1 MERRISRR
9 NLLAALLPAAA
20 VPAQDPIP
28 LQFST
33 SRRIRLWYRE
43 PAARWTDA
51 LPIGNGRL
59 GAMVFGGVAKDRLQL
74 NEDTLW
80 SGAPREWNNPGAKTH
95 LARLRKLVLEDEDYP
110 AADVEAR
117 QMQGPYNQSYLTL
130 GSVWLDFAG
139 LDEAQAVTAYEREL
153 DLETGIVKV
162 QFKQGAH
169 NHVREYFASA
179 ADNVIAVHLS
189 TTDPAGLSFSLRADC
204 PLQHAV
210 SVPDVSTFLI
220 AGKAPSH
227 VDPNYLQ
234 SANPIRYSKATGEGM
249 YFEARVRSIGGSP
262 GRKEQDSLSFRGMR
276 DITLLINAQT
286 GFEGFDRAPSKSR
299 GEIAALSN
307 KRLREAGKRGFDAL
321 RARHVSDHLKLFGR
335 CSIQLPRSEK
345 SARPTGDRL
354 KTFGEDQDPDLLALY
369 FHYGRYLLMA
379 SSRPGSQP
387 ANLQGIWNES
397 IRPPWSSNWTANIN
411 VQMNYWPAETC
422 NLSECHQPLFDL
434 IQHAAANG
442 RKTAQVNY
450 GASRGWVAHHNLDIW
465 AQTGPVGEGKGEP
478 RWANWGMSAPWLCAH
493 LWEHFAFTHD
503 EDFMRTEGWPAMKG
517 AAEFLLEWL
526 VQDKQGHL
534 TTCPSVSTENRFV
547 DAKGR
552 RAEVSAGCTMDM
564 ALTAELFR
572 NCITAVEMLDLKAEE
587 PFAARLRAAL
597 PKLVPYRTGSH
608 GQLLEWSQDFVEA
621 EPDHRHM
628 SHLYGLFPGSDLT
641 PQRNPEFAKAARIS
655 LERRLAAGGAYTG
668 WSRAWA
674 IGLWARLQ
682 DAQKAHESLV
692 MLMRHSTGPNLFD
705 THPAGRNS
713 SIFQIDGNFG
723 ATAAMAEMLLQ
734 SHVPREL
741 YLLPA
746 LPAEWPEGSI
756 RGLRARGGIEVDLA
770 WEKGRLLQVALVPS
784 ESTDVLLHIPAGQTA
799 RGLEAAPG
807 GGYSLKLQAGERR
820 IVRFR

>member
-1 MERRISRR
+1 MTRR
-9 NLLAALLPAAA
+9 NLLAAAAA
-20 VPAQDPIP
+20 TAVAAQEPIP

-33 SRRIRLWYRE
+33 SRRVRLWYRE
-43 PAARWTDA
+43 PAAAWTQA
-51 LPIGNGRL
+51 LPIGNGHM
-59 GAMVFGGVAKDRLQL
+59 GAMVFGGVSKDRLQL

-80 SGAPREWNNPGAKTH
+80 SGSPREWNNPNAKAH
-95 LARLRKLVLEDEDYP
+95 LARVRKLVLEDEDYP
-110 AADVEAR
+110 AADAEAR

-139 LDEAQAVTAYEREL
+139 INDAQVSGYEREL

-162 QFKQGAH
+162 QFRHGGH
-169 NHVREYFASA
+169 NHVREYFASS
-179 ADNVIAVHLS
+179 ADQVIVVHLS
-189 TTDPAGLSFSLRADC
+189 TTDPAGLSFAVRAEC

-210 SVPDVSTFLI
+210 SVPDVATF
-220 AGKAPSH
+220 AVSGKAPSH

-234 SANPIRYSKATGEGM
+234 SADPVRYSKATGEGM
-249 YFEARVRSIGGSP
+249 YFETRVRALGGVA
-262 GRKEQDSLSFRGMR
+262 GRKEQDTLSFHGIR
-276 DITLLINAQT
+276 DVTLLIYAQT
-286 GFEGFDRAPSKSR
+286 GFAGFDRTPSKSR
-299 GEIAALSN
+299 GEIAGACN
-307 KRLREAGKRGFDAL
+307 KGLRDAAKRGFDAL

-335 CSIQLPRSEK
+335 CGIQLPRSEK
-345 SARPTGDRL
+345 SARPTDERIRS
-354 KTFGEDQDPDLLALY
+354 FAQDQDPDLLALY
-369 FHYGRYLLMA
+369 FQYGRYLLMA

-387 ANLQGIWNES
+387 ANLQGVWNES
-397 IRPPWSSNWTANIN
+397 VRPPWSANWTANIN

-434 IQHAAANG
+434 IAHAAVNG

-450 GASRGWVAHHNLDIW
+450 GAKGWVAHHNIDIW

-493 LWEHFAFTHD
+493 LWEHFLFTHD
-503 EDFMRTEGWPAMKG
+503 EEFARTEAWPAMKG
-517 AAEFLLEWL
+517 AAEFLLDWL
-526 VQDKQGHL
+526 ILDKQGRL
-534 TTCPSVSTENRFV
+534 TTCPSVSTENRFI
-547 DAKGR
+547 DPKGR

-572 NCITAVEMLDLKAEE
+572 NCISAVAMLDLKQEE
-587 PFAARLRAAL
+587 PFAAKLREAL
-597 PKLVPYRTGSH
+597 PKLMPYQVGQH
-608 GQLLEWSQDFVEA
+608 GQLLEWSKDFGEA

-628 SHLYGLFPGSDLT
+628 SHLYGLYPGSDIT
-641 PQRNPEFAKAARIS
+641 PQGTPALAKAARVS

-674 IGLWARLQ
+674 IGLWARLH
-682 DAQKAHESLV
+682 DAPKAHESLV
-692 MLMRHSTGPNLFD
+692 MLMQHSTGPNLFD

-713 SIFQIDGNFG
+713 SVFQIDGNFG
-723 ATAAMAEMLLQ
+723 AAAAMAEMLLQ

-746 LPAEWPEGSI
+746 LPPEWREGSV
-756 RGLRARGGIEVDLA
+756 RGLRARGGIEVDIA
-770 WEKGRLLQVALVPS
+770 WDKGRLLQVALVPA
-784 ESTDVLLHIPAGQTA
+784 ESTNVLLRVPEGDVP
-799 RGLEAAPG
+799 RGLQPAPDVA